1 MDYLGDQSS
10 APKVNT
16 YSQLG
21 YGLESWNNASTLT
34 PYMQK
39 IRHQGK
45 KKKKVNPYA
54 PSSGGGLQ
62 SMRIGGVNYG

>member
-34 PYMQK
+34 PLRNSIPDLKSVQ
-39 IRHQGK
+39 
-45 KKKKVNPYA
+45 
-54 PSSGGGLQ
+54 
-62 SMRIGGVNYG
+62 NYTL